1 MSEPTRVCPMS
12 AAQKRRLLD
21 LIRFRG
27 GLPRLRGKSPRST
40 QWLAR
45 EVCWQAAR
53 YAELLAWYP
62 SMAELVHA
70 GIVPIG
76 DAVIL
81 LRLMLELYDDEGFVL
96 AVADQ
101 WYRDPQAPLRYLGSD
116 WKPIEF
122 SPEVHREVQDII
134 ERLKNASRA

>member
-1 MSEPTRVCPMS
+1 MSEPTRTMHLS
-12 AAQKRRLLD
+12 AAQRRRLLD
-21 LIRFRG
+21 LILIRFRG
-27 GLPRLRGKSPRST
+27 GLPRLRGRSPRST

-70 GIVPIG
+70 GKVPIG

-101 WYRDPQAPLRYLGSD
+101 WYRDPQLRYLGSD
-116 WKPIEF
+116 WRPTEF
-122 SPEVHREVQDII
+122 PPQVHREVQEII
-134 ERLKNASRA
+134 EKLKATHP